1 MAQAR
6 QKKHNLHCERGMILI
21 AGGRGFI
28 GSHVA
33 KVFDGL
39 DVGLYD
45 IADLKDGVDVCTLNA
60 SKYEVIILLA
70 ANLGHDMQMFQD
82 NLAIYRWAARQT
94 AHIIYTSSAAV
105 YGDSTDAHTE
115 TDVTPAPTLYGR
127 SKLLGEQ
134 IITQACPKSTILR
147 LANVYGDGD
156 GNGAIDIFKRGG
168 NKIYGDGLDIRD
180 YVHVKVVAEAIKRI
194 ALNPDQYNKEIFN
207 ISTKA
212 GLTTAGAFALYGKG
226 EPEYLPPRGFDVR
239 YSVLDNKK
247 ALEAGLIDAN

>member
-1 MAQAR
+1 
-6 QKKHNLHCERGMILI
+6 MILI
-21 AGGRGFI
+21 AGGKGFI

-39 DVGLYD
+39 DAGLYD
-45 IADLKDGVDVCTLNA
+45 IVDLKDGQDICKLKDTA
-60 SKYEVIILLA
+60 KYDVIILLA
-70 ANLGHDMQMFQD
+70 ANLGHDMDMFQD
-82 NLAIYRWAARQT
+82 NLAIYRWAARQS

-105 YGDSTDAHTE
+105 YADALEPHKE
-115 TDVTPAPTLYGR
+115 TDITPAPTIYGR

-134 IITQACPKSTILR
+134 IISQACPNRTILR

-168 NKIYGDGLDIRD
+168 NKIYGDGQDVRD

-207 ISTKA
+207 ISSNMPM
-212 GLTTAGAFALYGKG
+212 TTRAAFASFSKPPF
-226 EPEYLPPRGFDVR
+226 EPEFVPPRGFDVR
-239 YSVLDNKK
+239 HSVLNNSK
-247 ALEAGLIDAN
+247 AIAAGLIDAN